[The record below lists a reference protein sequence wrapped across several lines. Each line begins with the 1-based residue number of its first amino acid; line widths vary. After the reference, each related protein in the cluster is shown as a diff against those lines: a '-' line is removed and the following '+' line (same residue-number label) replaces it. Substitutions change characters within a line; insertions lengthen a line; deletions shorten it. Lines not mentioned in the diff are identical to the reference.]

1 MLKFKVASACV
12 SMSLCYHDP
21 IFSWKSRS
29 HIALTNYVFLGSLM
43 TVNME
48 PGLLT
53 CCCYSDNLTPG
64 TMSMVIT
71 NTKTVTICLILLQT
85 SENIALGIATK
96 T

>member
-1 MLKFKVASACV
+1 M
-12 SMSLCYHDP
+12 
-21 IFSWKSRS
+21 R
-29 HIALTNYVFLGSLM
+29 
-43 TVNME
+43 

-71 NTKTVTICLILLQT
+71 NTKTVTICLILPQT
-85 SENIALGIATK
+85 SENIALGIATE